1 MRAQARTRPTPL
13 QRIAL
18 AARTFGETV
27 TRLSDAV
34 LTKEIGIVG
43 GTIENGVTVPNYNA
57 ELAGRAWFEK
67 VDEML
72 LASSQAAVIE
82 LCVTLPIISAEWS
95 LTGGDAS
102 LRTQVET
109 SLFGTQG
116 MSTTWREVLYNAC
129 GSSLYG
135 TSAFEIVWKET
146 DEGLLV
152 RRLADRDPSSIEQY
166 LPSPDGGLEA
176 VLQKGLDPDSG
187 DEVEIEIPIEKM
199 LLFPYRLRRRQYHG
213 RSILRPAYR
222 HYESI
227 AMLCTFA
234 DIGLDH
240 SMVGVPVGKAPQN
253 AKPVDLEAFRS
264 LLAMIRRHEASGL
277 VMPYGWDLVDGVQ
290 LGGSDQIGFLPYIQW
305 HEGCF
310 LRSGLCSF
318 MQLGST
324 ATGTTEL
331 GGDLMDFGIMAWSAL
346 ADMVAGVFN
355 RHLIRRHC
363 DYNAGRELDEKA
375 YPELEFQPIRDVFG
389 TSQNQQQ
396 AGKFIDAV
404 ASGKE
409 QLPEDPEQRKQAMA
423 EGLRLPDRDSRREG
437 APIMRSFGEADV
449 QAAVARVKADGAS
462 ARDEWQAQMTPRLE
476 ALLGNLLRQ
485 VDLAAGDP
493 STGSGLRDARL
504 AEVAPAPALVADL
517 ATGIAKF
524 VAGVRRVAAQRFA
537 EETGAQPVAALLDPG
552 PTAAEMAKGRNL
564 AAHLAEST
572 RFAVVGG
579 VCGASR
585 CTARVGFA
593 ATVDVRLGTTCG
605 ARRRRRRRT

>member
-375 YPELEFQPIRDVFG
+375 YPSWSSSRPRRLRDLAEPAAGRQVHRRG
-389 TSQNQQQ
+389 GQRQGAAPRGPRAAQ
-396 AGKFIDAV
+396 AGDGRGLA
-404 ASGKE
+404 AAGQGQPAGRST
-409 QLPEDPEQRKQAMA
+409 DHA
-423 EGLRLPDRDSRREG
+423 ELWRGRRASRRG
-437 APIMRSFGEADV
+437 AGQGRRCV
-449 QAAVARVKADGAS
+449 GA
-462 ARDEWQAQMTPRLE
+462 
-476 ALLGNLLRQ
+476 
-485 VDLAAGDP
+485 
-493 STGSGLRDARL
+493 
-504 AEVAPAPALVADL
+504 
-517 ATGIAKF
+517 
-524 VAGVRRVAAQRFA
+524 RRVA
-537 EETGAQPVAALLDPG
+537 G
-552 PTAAEMAKGRNL
+552 PDDTAAGGAARQPAAAGRPGRRRPFDRL
-564 AAHLAEST
+564 RT
-572 RFAVVGG
+572 
-579 VCGASR
+579 SR
-585 CTARVGFA
+585 RAPGRSCAGARVG
-593 ATVDVRLGTTCG
+593 G
-605 ARRRRRRRT
+605 